1 MMYLGEKDY
10 RHGSPE
16 QLGVLLLNLGTPD
29 APTEEALR
37 TYLREFLSDP
47 RVIELPKWK
56 WWPILHGIVLRTRP
70 KRSAEA
76 YAKVW
81 DYYGEGTGSPLLY
94 LSERQRDG
102 LRRRLQDRLPGPVTV
117 ALGMR
122 YGNPSVARAL
132 EDLRMQGARR
142 VLVLPLYPQY
152 SASTTASTFDAVTAA
167 LQKTRWIPELR
178 FVNHY
183 HRHPAYIEALAASVR
198 EHQAQHGRP
207 QRLIMSFHGVPE
219 RYLLNGDPYHCECH
233 VTGRLLAERLGLR
246 EGEWQVSFQ
255 SRFGREAWIKPYT
268 DMTLK
273 ALPAEGI
280 RDVQVICPGFSA
292 DCLETLEEIDQEN
305 REYFMQAGGERYSYI
320 PALNDRAD
328 HLDMLAE
335 LVVQH
340 VQGWPEAGPYDME
353 AMRAE
358 WQASKARAQ
367 ALGARQ

>member
-1 MMYLGEKDY
+1 MYLGEKDY

-16 QLGVLLLNLGTPD
+16 QLGILLLNLGTPD

-76 YAKVW
+76 YAEVW
-81 DYYGEGTGSPLLY
+81 DHYGEGTGSPLLH
-94 LSERQRDG
+94 LSVQQRDG
-102 LRRRLQDRLPGPVTV
+102 LRQRLKDRLPGPVTV
-117 ALGMR
+117 AMGMR
-122 YGNPSVARAL
+122 YGNPSISRAL

-152 SASTTASTFDAVTAA
+152 AASTTASTFDGVTAA
-167 LQKTRWIPELR
+167 LQVARWVPELR

-198 EHQAQHGRP
+198 EHQAEHGRP
-207 QRLIMSFHGVPE
+207 QKLVMSFHGVPE

-233 VTGRLLAERLGLR
+233 VTGRLLAEKLGLAPD
-246 EGEWQVSFQ
+246 EWLVSFQ
-255 SRFGREAWIKPYT
+255 SRFGREEWIKPYT

-273 ALPAEGI
+273 ALPGEGVK
-280 RDVQVICPGFSA
+280 DVQVICPGFSA
-292 DCLETLEEIDQEN
+292 DCLETIEEIDQEN
-305 REYFMQAGGERYSYI
+305 REYFEEAGGEKYSYI

-328 HLDMLAE
+328 HLDMLAD

-340 VQGWPEAGPYDME
+340 VQGWPEAGPYDAE

-358 WQASKARAQ
+358 WQASQARALE
-367 ALGARQ
+367 LGAKQ

>member
-1 MMYLGEKDY
+1 MYLGEKDY

-47 RVIELPKWK
+47 RVIELPQWK

-70 KRSAEA
+70 KRSAKA
-76 YAKVW
+76 YAEVW
-81 DYYGEGTGSPLLY
+81 DHYGEGTGSPLLY

-102 LRRRLQDRLPGPVTV
+102 LRRRLQDRLPGPVVV

-152 SASTTASTFDAVTAA
+152 SASTTASTFDAVTSA
-167 LQKTRWIPELR
+167 LQKIRWLPELR
-178 FVNHY
+178 FINHY

-233 VTGRLLAERLGLR
+233 VTARLLAERLGLAQ
-246 EGEWQVSFQ
+246 GEWQVCFQ
-255 SRFGREAWIKPYT
+255 SRFGREEWIKPYT

-340 VQGWPEAGPYDME
+340 VQGWPEAGPYDIQ
-353 AMRAE
+353 AMREE
-358 WQASKARAQ
+358 WAASKARAQ